1 MMAVILA
8 QDPLEA
14 LETVHLKDPIAVQKQ
29 RSMQE
34 LKPNNPPLKRVLL
47 KSITLDDDNS
57 GLQM

>member
-14 LETVHLKDPIAVQKQ
+14 HETVHLKDPIAVQKQ

>member
-1 MMAVILA
+1 MAVILA
-8 QDPLEA
+8 QDPLGA
-14 LETVHLKDPIAVQKQ
+14 LETVHLKDLIAVQKQ

>member
-1 MMAVILA
+1 MAVILA

-14 LETVHLKDPIAVQKQ
+14 LETVLLKDLIAVQKQ
-29 RSMQE
+29 KSMQGSR
-34 LKPNNPPLKRVLL
+34 LNNPPLKHVSL